1 MITLKLVDQGR
12 SDFYVGLTM
21 SICVLESKQMLIILL
36 YSFKIR
42 YTKSGKLYE
51 ADL

>member
-1 MITLKLVDQGR
+1 MYLNKKNVKKFAILK
-12 SDFYVGLTM
+12 S
-21 SICVLESKQMLIILL
+21 

-51 ADL
+51 ANL